1 MLLPQ
6 LPRYSELAPDQF
18 IVPALVTTALQKS
31 CCEPVMFQTP
41 LLAMVSAVNADWPML
56 PPLQLSVPVT
66 ILLPTMDPPVRLK
79 LVIGPLKLMLAPPV
93 NCTAPLLTGGPL
105 TRGKVPPL
113 KLMAAPAAAMKLPPR
128 LPPLLNETAP
138 VSASTRPVLSSET

>member
-41 LLAMVSAVNADWPML
+41 LLAMVSAVNADWSML

-93 NCTAPLLTGGPL
+93 NCTAPLLTD
-105 TRGKVPPL
+105 RK
-113 KLMAAPAAAMKLPPR
+113 
-128 LPPLLNETAP
+128 
-138 VSASTRPVLSSET
+138 STRLNSSHGY